1 MSEPSLPLVL
11 AGPIL
16 RRITSQ
22 RLTIWLATTEP
33 VEVALNLQPVGAEPS
48 TIDNAAMM
56 KNSHQLRAGEHLFFY
71 LLDIPL
77 ASTLPTQVW
86 INYDLQ
92 LTPKNQ
98 VTTSQGSSSEAK
110 SSQGWQDWAGQ
121 LNYPEQNSPGFVI
134 APNVSHMLHGSCR
147 KPHFDSGDG
156 LVIADDALTQL
167 IHQWQAQPSDI
178 AVPQD
183 WPSLLMQSGD
193 QVYADDVAT
202 PMLVAC
208 HQLIQRLGIYD
219 ERFNGANVLD
229 SCELHEQKQHYCQRA
244 DLLPGCEHTSTHTK
258 KAVNALFRSVEKPV
272 FTSDNADNHLISLA
286 EVLAMYLL
294 VWSPNPWQLVDIQMP
309 SSLTSEQQQ
318 LFNQEQAVIRQFIA
332 GLPQVQR
339 VMAHLPCA
347 MIFDD
352 HDVTDDWN
360 LTAGWELAAYGQA
373 FSKRILGNAMIG
385 YLLCQGWGNAPE
397 HFSDEVMQQLGETLS
412 APGKD
417 SHDAFIQQLIHFHQ
431 WHYQWPTTP
440 ALVVLDTRT
449 HRWRSERNIHSPSGL
464 MDWESLTDLQQ
475 TLLGKDAVILVS
487 PAPIFGVKL
496 IEVIQKV
503 FTWCGQPLMIDA
515 ENWMAHPGA
524 ANTLLNMFRHSKTPQ
539 NFVILSGDV
548 HYSFAYSIHL
558 KDQQQSPHIWQITSS
573 GIKNE
578 FPGPLLEV
586 LDRLNRWLYAPY
598 SPLNWFT
605 RRRRMRITPHKP
617 SKGASG
623 ERLVNASGI
632 GYVNLSDDGSPIKV
646 QQWTTRGDKITF
658 EIKED
663 EGRWE

>member
-1 MSEPSLPLVL
+1 MSESSLPLAL

-16 RRITSQ
+16 RRMTTQ
-22 RLTIWLATTEP
+22 RLTIWLATREP
-33 VEVALNLQPVGAEPS
+33 VALTLTLLPINAKPVTVSS
-48 TIDNAAMM
+48 TAIEQH
-56 KNSHQLRAGEHLFFY
+56 SHTLRAGEHLFFH

-77 ASTLPTQVW
+77 DRPLPQGVW
-86 INYDLQ
+86 IQYDLQ
-92 LTPKNQ
+92 LTSLDSK
-98 VTTSQGSSSEAK
+98 SQPQGQAL
-110 SSQGWQDWAGQ
+110 GWQDWADQ
-121 LNYPEQNSPGFVI
+121 LNYPQQNGPGFVI
-134 APNVSHMLHGSCR
+134 APNIRHILHGSCR
-147 KPHFDSGDG
+147 KPHFDSADG
-156 LVIADDALTQL
+156 LVTADADLAQQVS
-167 IHQWQAQPSDI
+167 QWRDI
-178 AVPQD
+178 ENDSPCPEK

-193 QVYADDVAT
+193 QIYADDVAT

-208 HQLIQRLGIYD
+208 HQLITRLGIYD
-219 ERFNGANVLD
+219 ENFAGATLTCA
-229 SCELHEQKQHYCQRA
+229 SELHQNQPHYCQRA
-244 DLLPGCEHTSTHTK
+244 QLLPGAEQAQGSGK
-258 KAVNALFRSVEKPV
+258 KAMDALFSSVEKPI

-294 VWSPNPWQLVDIQMP
+294 VWSPSPWQIIEIVMP
-309 SSLTSEQQQ
+309 EGLTTEQQTQ
-318 LFNQEQAVIRQFIA
+318 FQQEQKVLQQFIA

-339 VMAHLPCA
+339 LMAHLPSA

-385 YLLCQGWGNAPE
+385 YLVCQGWGNAPE
-397 HFSDEVMQQLGETLS
+397 RFSSQLMTQLANTL
-412 APGKD
+412 ATPGKAG
-417 SHDAFIQQLIHFHQ
+417 HDELIQELIHFNE
-431 WHYQWPTTP
+431 WHYEWATSP

-464 MDWESLTDLQQ
+464 MDWEALTDLQQ

-524 ANTLLNMFRHSKTPQ
+524 ANTLLNMFRHSKTPH

-558 KDQQQSPHIWQITSS
+558 KGQQQGPNIWQITSS

-578 FPGPLLEV
+578 FPATLLEV

-605 RRRRMRITPHKP
+605 RRRKMRITPHKP
-617 SKGASG
+617 NLGASG

-632 GYVNLSDDGSPIKV
+632 GYVSLADDGSPLKV
-646 QQWTTRGDKITF
+646 QQWTTQRDKVQF
-658 EIKED
+658 ELKED